1 MDKGEQYKKTAHETC
16 VWQLATSP
24 ELPWGLSSFYEHCM
38 TAGGRDG
45 DRATTKKLHTTV
57 FIGAKSHSPS
67 AGKKGKVSQAS
78 L

>member
-1 MDKGEQYKKTAHETC
+1 MATEQQQKK
-16 VWQLATSP
+16 S
-24 ELPWGLSSFYEHCM
+24 
-38 TAGGRDG
+38 
-45 DRATTKKLHTTV
+45 HTTV

>member
-1 MDKGEQYKKTAHETC
+1 MFGSWQPLLNCHGGFHLSTNAARLRGEEMATEQQQKK
-16 VWQLATSP
+16 S
-24 ELPWGLSSFYEHCM
+24 
-38 TAGGRDG
+38 
-45 DRATTKKLHTTV
+45 HTTV